1 MTKSTYEINNKTAT
15 YELKD
20 DGSWL
25 VTCSVCG
32 KDDYLPADHKLSMAY
47 AQNNDLAKGFRC
59 RGCWEKDRSSEKQQR
74 LEDIY
79 LGQAINLAHDEAIIN
94 ADYLSEDFEKIV
106 LDRIPEKL
114 DLIKKA
120 REKYGN
126 GKNN

>member
-1 MTKSTYEINNKTAT
+1 MTKSTYEINGKTGT

-25 VTCSVCG
+25 VTCSICF
-32 KDDYLPADHKLSMAY
+32 KDDYLPADHKLATAY
-47 AQNNDLAKGFRC
+47 AQNNDLAKRFTC
-59 RGCWEKDRSSEKQQR
+59 LNCWKKDKNSERQQR

-94 ADYLSEDFEKIV
+94 VDYLSEDFEKIV

-114 DLIKKA
+114 ALIKKA

-126 GKNN
+126 GKND